1 MVHIQNGVRARQQE
15 LAAQRAASESGTQR
29 QDSAVAAGRTSRQD
43 ASSGVFGSQ
52 GGGQRTVAYGEKS
65 NKSHDPGR
73 R

>member
-1 MVHIQNGVRARQQE
+1 VHIQNGLKARQAE
-15 LAAQRAASESGTQR
+15 IKAQQQASAQGTQR
-29 QDSAVAAGRTSRQD
+29 QDSAAAAGRTTQQD
-43 ASSGVFGSQ
+43 AKSGVFGSQ